1 MRYNKYNA
9 KKVEIDGIPFDSLKE
24 AARYKELKL
33 LERAKEITD
42 LKENGIAYVADFK
55 YFDKAKGRTVVEDVK
70 GYKTDVYKIKRKL
83 FLSMYCGDGILFIE
97 S

>member
-1 MRYNKYNA
+1 MRYSKYNA
-9 KKVEIDGIPFDSLKE
+9 KKVEID
-24 AARYKELKL
+24 
-33 LERAKEITD
+33 
-42 LKENGIAYVADFK
+42 KENGIAYVADFK

-83 FLSMYCGDGILFIE
+83 FLSMYCKDDILFIE